1 MDHQTLRDPYRGGTR
16 MSAQLPSP
24 RVLMSLP
31 PVIVWFRQDL
41 RLADH
46 PALTAAAQ
54 SGQPVLPLYILDD
67 TAPGPWKRGRAS
79 RWWLHHSLEAL
90 SADLAVRGSRLTLR
104 RGGSVEVLADVI
116 AATGA
121 TSVYTSRCYEP
132 WAGKLET
139 EAHARLADL
148 GVELKRYA
156 GNLLFDPDRVRTK
169 TGEVYKVYTPF
180 WRTVS
185 AMDVRSPLPAPK
197 ILVAPAKWP
206 KTEKLAAFDLLP
218 TKPDWSGTIRQTWT
232 PGSAPAAQRL
242 TAFLDE
248 AVGTYG
254 TDRNRPDKVGTS
266 RLSPHLHFGEIS
278 TATCWHATKTRM
290 QARTGADKGAETF
303 MKELVWREFSYS
315 LLHHWPD
322 LPETPFRKD
331 FANFPWQPDTIKL
344 QAWQKGLTG
353 FPIVDAGMRE
363 LWATGWMH
371 NRVRMIVGSFLV
383 KDLLISWTAGEA
395 WFWDCLVDA
404 DLASN
409 AASWQWIAGSG
420 ADAAPYFRVF
430 NPQKQGETFDPDGAY
445 VRKWIPEI
453 KRLPNN
459 LIHAPQLAP
468 PEILQAC
475 DITLGKTYPRP
486 IVDHTTAR
494 NKALAALAKMKASTS
509 G

>member
-1 MDHQTLRDPYRGGTR
+1 M
-16 MSAQLPSP
+16 PSTP
-24 RVLMSLP
+24 I
-31 PVIVWFRQDL
+31 IVWFRQDL
-41 RLADH
+41 RVADH

-54 SGQPVLPLYILDD
+54 SGQPVIPLYILDH
-67 TAPGPWKRGRAS
+67 TSPGSWKRGGAS
-79 RWWLHHSLEAL
+79 RWWLHHSLGAL
-90 SADLAVRGSRLTLR
+90 SQDLAALGSRLILR
-104 RGGSVEVLADVI
+104 HGHSAAVLAEMAV
-116 AATGA
+116 ATGA
-121 TSVYTSRCYEP
+121 TAVYTSRCYEP
-132 WAGKLET
+132 WAGRL
-139 EAHARLADL
+139 EAHAHAALADA

-185 AMDVRSPLPAPK
+185 AMDVRVPLPAPAALK
-197 ILVAPAKWP
+197 TPAKWP
-206 KTEKLAAFDLLP
+206 TGDKLATFDLLP
-218 TKPDWSGTIRQTWT
+218 TKPDWSGTMRQSWT
-232 PGSAPAAQRL
+232 PGSAGAAVRL
-242 TAFLDE
+242 TTFLDA
-248 AVGTYG
+248 AVGAYS

-278 TATCWHATKTRM
+278 PATCWHATRTRM
-290 QARTGADKGAETF
+290 QAKPGADQGAEVY
-303 MKELVWREFSYS
+303 MKELVWREFSYN

-322 LPETPFRKD
+322 LPEVAFRKD
-331 FANFPWQPDTIKL
+331 FAAFPWQTDAAKL
-344 QAWQKGLTG
+344 RAWQKGMTG
-353 FPIVDAGMRE
+353 YPIVDAGMRE

-383 KDLLISWTAGEA
+383 KDLLISWTEGEA

-445 VRKWIPEI
+445 IRKWIPEI
-453 KRLPNN
+453 KRLPNK

-468 PEILQAC
+468 PEILRAC
-475 DITLGKTYPRP
+475 GITLGETYPRP
-486 IVDHTTAR
+486 IVNHAEAR
-494 NKALAALAKMKASTS
+494 DAALAAFAKIRGSKTAD
-509 G
+509 

>member
-1 MDHQTLRDPYRGGTR
+1 MPT
-16 MSAQLPSP
+16 S
-24 RVLMSLP
+24 

-41 RLADH
+41 RVADH
-46 PALTAAAQ
+46 PALSAAAQ
-54 SGQPVLPLYILDD
+54 TGQPVIPLYIFDND
-67 TAPGPWKRGRAS
+67 APGAWKRGGAS
-79 RWWLHHSLEAL
+79 RWWLHHSLNSLGAE
-90 SADLAVRGSRLTLR
+90 LAARGSKLILR
-104 RGGSVEVLADVI
+104 HGTTTAVLADI
-116 AATGA
+116 AAATGA
-121 TSVYTSRCYEP
+121 KAIHTSRCYEP
-132 WAGKLET
+132 WAGKLEAAAHT
-139 EAHARLADL
+139 ELAAT

-185 AMDVRSPLPAPK
+185 GMDVRVPLPAPTA
-197 ILVAPAKWP
+197 LVAPTKWP
-206 KTEKLAAFDLLP
+206 KTDNVATFDLLP
-218 TKPDWSGTIRQTWT
+218 TKPDWSGTMRETWT
-232 PGSAPAAQRL
+232 PGSAGAAERL
-242 TAFLDE
+242 TTFLDE
-248 AVGTYG
+248 AVGTYA
-254 TDRNRPDKVGTS
+254 TDRNRPDKIGTS

-278 TATCWHATKTRM
+278 PATCWHATRTRM
-290 QARTGADKGAETF
+290 LASPPTSQKSTDQGAETY

-322 LPETPFRKD
+322 LPDSAFKKD
-331 FANFPWQPDTIKL
+331 FNAFPWIDDAVKL
-344 QAWQKGLTG
+344 RAWQKGMTG
-353 FPIVDAGMRE
+353 YPIVDAGMRE

-420 ADAAPYFRVF
+420 ADASPYFRIF

-453 KRLPNN
+453 KRLPTK
-459 LIHAPQLAP
+459 LIHAPQSAP
-468 PEILQAC
+468 PEILRAC
-475 DITLGKTYPRP
+475 GITLGQTYPRP
-486 IVDHTTAR
+486 IVDHGEAR
-494 NKALAALAKMKASTS
+494 NQALAALTKMKVSKN
-509 G
+509 